1 MYLPE
6 EAQIKDFI
14 NKEFQKHFDR
24 KVVDISQ
31 RTRLVADLY
40 KFKQEDP
47 FFHAQAKGKIPRFYS
62 LYFDDEF
69 VCRFDSSFPPEAV
82 TLLFFRGLQDLYDK
96 DKICFNKTDY
106 KLQEE
111 IENYKSKI
119 KKEEKKRKTKEAIKK
134 IKMAN
139 EESEMAAQVISS
151 LENESSN

>member
-1 MYLPE
+1 MYLSE

-14 NKEFQKHFDR
+14 NREFQKHFDK

-47 FFHAQAKGKIPRFYS
+47 FFTAQAKGKIPRFYS

-69 VCRFDSSFPPEAV
+69 VCRFDSSFPPEAL
-82 TLLFFRGLQDLYDK
+82 TLLFFRGLEDLYSK

-111 IENYKSKI
+111 VENYR
-119 KKEEKKRKTKEAIKK
+119 KKTEKAEKKRKTQETIKK

-139 EESEMAAQVISS
+139 EESEIAAQVINS
-151 LENESSN
+151 LENESAN